1 MYHRNNE
8 THLGNPNPCILANEW
23 SKNEELNK
31 LAKEIFEDGINLWF
45 KDIQGCDFNI
55 YEDEKCIEIA
65 FGIEPTYQRDK
76 LKIIIVNS
84 NIKYSSYTTG
94 IAFGAYGSNL
104 VMKRKYYSEYKNK
117 CKFIDFIDRWQIKLQ
132 EFFEKSRK

>member
-8 THLGNPNPCILANEW
+8 THLGNPNQCILSNKW

-55 YEDEKCIEIA
+55 YENEKCVEIA
-65 FGIEPTYQRDK
+65 FGIEPTYQGDK